1 MEQAGAAGS
10 ELTPGSGLLWSA
22 PLPDYLAQAALFT
35 EVTPFAQAAP
45 RGHMA
50 NKFSQFLA
58 DNKIDPRRVVAVS
71 KHIEGLRPEDRRAR
85 FLRSKSKAAGDK
97 PAAAEAEAKPAK
109 PRSGRPVNVVLLRR
123 LEAGKKVSGPAK
135 QRLVRALNHILTQ
148 KKK

>member
-1 MEQAGAAGS
+1 
-10 ELTPGSGLLWSA
+10 
-22 PLPDYLAQAALFT
+22 
-35 EVTPFAQAAP
+35 
-45 RGHMA
+45 MA

-58 DNKIDPRRVVAVS
+58 DNKIDPRRVVAAS
-71 KHIEGLRPEDRRAR
+71 KHLEGLRPEDRRAR

-97 PAAAEAEAKPAK
+97 PAAAAEAEAKPAK

-148 KKK
+148 KKKETVDVRALF